1 MAAATTTT
9 SKIDIL
15 KHELVPKHEILSG
28 AEKKELLEKINA
40 SEKQMPKI
48 LDTDSVIKKIEAKP
62 GDVIRITR
70 KSATA
75 GESIYYRIVAEKAK
89 YVHHH

>member
-1 MAAATTTT
+1 MATAATT

-15 KHELVPKHEILSG
+15 MHELVPRHEILTP

-40 SEKQMPKI
+40 TEKQLPKM
-48 LDTDSVIKKIEAKP
+48 LDTDPVIKKIEAKP

-70 KSATA
+70 KSLTA
-75 GESIYYRIVAEKAK
+75 GETVYYRLVAEKAK
-89 YVHHH
+89 YHH